1 MKKTLL
7 LTFAVCAALIG
18 FSTTAAVAQKYETI
32 SEKKTGGTHFG
43 KAVRVGGKTLEA
55 GMYQVQRADENGEHI
70 VIFRSV
76 EMGFNNNMGNQK
88 LGAEVARVK
97 CAGEAVTKKVG
108 STKVLIRKNA
118 AGEREVFE
126 VWIRGEKFKHIM
138 PTS

>member
-7 LTFAVCAALIG
+7 LTFALCAALIG

-32 SEKKTGGTHFG
+32 SEKKTGGIHFG
-43 KAVRVGGKTLEA
+43 KAVSVGDTPLAA
-55 GMYQVQRADENGEHI
+55 GMYQVQHADENGEHL

-97 CAGEAVTKKVG
+97 CTVEAVTKKVG

>member
-1 MKKTLL
+1 MKKQLL
-7 LTFAVCAALIG
+7 LIIAIFAGLIG
-18 FSTTAAVAQKYETI
+18 FSALTAVAQQIETI
-32 SEKKTGGTHFG
+32 AAKKSGRIHFG
-43 KAVRVGGKTLEA
+43 KAVRVGDKTLEA
-55 GMYQVQRADENGEHI
+55 GMYQVQHADENGEHI

-97 CAGEAVTKKVG
+97 CAVEAVTKKVG

-126 VWIRGEKFKHIM
+126 VWIRGEKFKHIL